1 MGELRDRMV
10 RDMRVRELSPRT
22 IEAYVRAVKG
32 LAGRYGRSP
41 DRLSD
46 EEVHRYLI
54 EAREVRGLSSSTR
67 QQIRYGLRFFYE
79 VTLASP
85 RASLTVPVAREA
97 QKLPEILS
105 QAEVE
110 RILVAAHSLRYRVLL
125 MITYGGGLR
134 VSEVVRLRYKDLDT
148 DRKLIRVEQGKGRK
162 DRYTLL
168 PKRVISEIER
178 YRQVY
183 PEPSPWLFSCHRKTS
198 QPVNVNTAQKAYYG
212 AKRMA
217 GIEKRGGIHALRHA
231 FATHLLES
239 GCDLPSLQRMLG
251 HKSVTTTMR
260 YLHVTDGALVGRVSP
275 LDQIQSMRQ
284 AD

>member
-67 QQIRYGLRFFYE
+67 QQMRYGLRFFYE
-79 VTLASP
+79 VTLGSP

-110 RILVAAHSLRYRVLL
+110 RIIAAAHSLRHRVLL

-134 VSEVVRLRYKDLDT
+134 VSELVRLRHKDLDM

-168 PKRVISEIER
+168 PKRVIGEIER
-178 YRQVY
+178 YRRVY
-183 PEPSPWLFSCHRKTS
+183 REPSPWLFWCHRKTS

-212 AKRMA
+212 AKQMA

-251 HKSVTTTMR
+251 HRSVTTTMR
-260 YLHVTDGALVGRVSP
+260 YLHVTHQALTGRVSP
-275 LDQIQSMRQ
+275 LDRLESMRQ
-284 AD
+284 AG